1 MKIRALTI
9 SHILPSFNASVSN
22 IVYTTSAQTIT
33 YSESTPDI
41 SYDIFIVPMTN
52 LPGLSVTVIDS
63 IPLFT
68 IGSNPSDSITVSEN
82 VLKSIAAVFS
92 NSVTASDTSFRAF
105 SSSVDFDPSDSDLDP
120 DPVTVSD
127 SQTFSLDKIFS
138 NSISLSDSPILTTGK
153 VTTDSVTSGD
163 TAPLFT
169 IGQTSSDSVSAS
181 ESVAKA
187 ITTPTVADSVSAS
200 ESVAKSVAKPTTTDS
215 VTSSDTAPV
224 LNPGKVA
231 TDSVTSGDT
240 APVFTV
246 GQTSSDSVTA
256 SESIAKAIATP
267 SVADSVT
274 SGDTAPV
281 FSIGQVSSD
290 SVSTSDAAPVFNIG
304 QTSSDSVSTS
314 DAAPVFNIG
323 QVSSDSVSV
332 SESVSTELLLGA
344 TTPLFSYAFVSDG
357 PFVRTLF
364 NAQSHYNNSNY
375 AYEAQTGMLNGPGM
389 IGNSPMFNDLFITY
403 TQNDGFNIDFIYTS
417 VDDRA
422 INGYMLNETVMVGT
436 SLNV

>member
-1 MKIRALTI
+1 VKIRALTI

-169 IGQTSSDSVSAS
+169 IGQTSS
-181 ESVAKA
+181 
-187 ITTPTVADSVSAS
+187 DSVSAS

>member
-127 SQTFSLDKIFS
+127 SQTFSLAKIFS
-138 NSISLSDSPILTTGK
+138 NSISLSDSLVLNSGK
-153 VTTDSVTSGD
+153 VTTDSVTSSD
-163 TAPLFT
+163 VAPL
-169 IGQTSSDSVSAS
+169 
-181 ESVAKA
+181 
-187 ITTPTVADSVSAS
+187 
-200 ESVAKSVAKPTTTDS
+200 
-215 VTSSDTAPV
+215 
-224 LNPGKVA
+224 
-231 TDSVTSGDT
+231 
-240 APVFTV
+240 FTV
-246 GQTSSDSVTA
+246 GQTSSDSVSV
-256 SESIAKAIATP
+256 SESVAKSA
-267 SVADSVT
+267 
-274 SGDTAPV
+274 
-281 FSIGQVSSD
+281 
-290 SVSTSDAAPVFNIG
+290 G

-314 DAAPVFNIG
+314 DAAPVFTIG
-323 QVSSDSVSV
+323 QISSDSVST
-332 SESVSTELLLGA
+332 SESVSTELLLGE
-344 TTPLFSYAFVSDG
+344 TNPLFSYAFVSDG

-364 NAQSHYNNSNY
+364 NAQSHYNNNNY

-403 TQNDGFNIDFIYTS
+403 TQNDGFSIDFIYTS